1 MDFTNHQFKQLQER
15 IKELE
20 EETDHLQK
28 ELSDALQDPFT
39 KYKKKDPAESTAKRG
54 APIGHEGHS
63 RSNPEVID
71 KTLDVYLDR
80 CPICGSE
87 RISPCN
93 HTTEHIQEDF
103 EDGKLTTTCFVH
115 CYYWCSDC
123 KRVVHGWGENEIPNA
138 FIGPDVRAKTSFMR
152 HEIKSS
158 YNDTRRTLEC
168 FGDLKLSN
176 AALVGFDKH
185 MTERGKPLYD
195 ALKQSL
201 PDYRFMHADETGWK
215 RDWLWVFTNPFI
227 TFFDIDESRGSQVVI
242 DHLGAFYHG
251 VLITDFWNAYRNKVG
266 AFAKQKC
273 LVHLLRDIKELLDA
287 GLQKH
292 PDAERFLLAVKE
304 LIQDA
309 ISLHGQHSVLSV
321 EAYRSGR
328 KDILKRFRELYRNAP
343 LSHHESDNIRK
354 RLIAFFIQQKTGGPL
369 VIQALSHC
377 SLIYNCQK
385 IKFSGRYLLL
395 LLEVLSRK
403 VINMAVVVKM
413 AGTSP
418 ELYSCIAPLVMNP
431 EIIKYNH
438 NYPFKTSE
446 SFVWFVAS
454 SEEQVVGFFPVE
466 VRKKSAVINN
476 YYVSNNDEDVFL
488 SLLEAVINEFM
499 GAEKVLEAVVQKP
512 HESFFL
518 AQGFEIERTWSLYLK
533 MKKKYEE
540 K

>member
-1 MDFTNHQFKQLQER
+1 MGWPQPQDSNRSRAKSPYCPFRKFCVFLHGEEPESVLAEREYLRDRVDTLEFAMDFTNHQFKQLQEHV
-15 IKELE
+15 KELE
-20 EETDHLQK
+20 EETEHLQK
-28 ELSDALQDPFT
+28 ELSNALQAPFT

-80 CPICGSE
+80 CPICGGE

-103 EDGKLTTTCFVH
+103 EDGKLTATRFVH
-115 CYYWCSDC
+115 CYYWCPDC
-123 KRVVHGWGENEIPNA
+123 KHVVHGWGENEIPNA

-201 PDYRFMHADETGWK
+201 PNYQFMHADETGWK
-215 RDWLWVFTNPFI
+215 RDWLWFFTNPFI

-273 LVHLLRDIKELLDA
+273 LVHFLRDIKELLDA

-292 PDAERFLLAVKE
+292 PDAECFLLAVKE

-328 KDILKRFRELYRNAP
+328 KEILKRFRELYRNAP

-354 RLIAFFIQQKTGGPL
+354 RLIAFKNELFTFLKYPIIEPTNNFAEQAIRNAVLLRKLIFGNMTTRGKMNVALAMTIIRTAMQR
-369 VIQALSHC
+369 ALSPIEI
-377 SLIYNCQK
+377 LRDI
-385 IKFSGRYLLL
+385 
-395 LLEVLSRK
+395 
-403 VINMAVVVKM
+403 AVH
-413 AGTSP
+413 GT
-418 ELYSCIAPLVMNP
+418 
-431 EIIKYNH
+431 
-438 NYPFKTSE
+438 TSE
-446 SFVWFVAS
+446 
-454 SEEQVVGFFPVE
+454 
-466 VRKKSAVINN
+466 
-476 YYVSNNDEDVFL
+476 
-488 SLLEAVINEFM
+488 LLARFGLPAAM
-499 GAEKVLEAVVQKP
+499 PQAP
-512 HESFFL
+512 
-518 AQGFEIERTWSLYLK
+518 
-533 MKKKYEE
+533 
-540 K
+540 